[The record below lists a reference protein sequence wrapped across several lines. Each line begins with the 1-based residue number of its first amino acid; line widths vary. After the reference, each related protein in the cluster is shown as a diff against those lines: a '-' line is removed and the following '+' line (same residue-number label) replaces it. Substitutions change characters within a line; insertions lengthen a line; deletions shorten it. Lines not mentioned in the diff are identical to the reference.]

1 MNDLDME
8 KNKEGINLKH
18 TNGKGIGDWSNLIQM
33 HMISQIMT
41 VSPQSGKFD
50 SYSLH
55 FPKYNG
61 QTETYQQV

>member
-41 VSPQSGKFD
+41 VSP
-50 SYSLH
+50 
-55 FPKYNG
+55 
-61 QTETYQQV
+61 